1 MENSQSKL
9 KDLPHY
15 ILEKDILNF
24 FRKTNEEN
32 TKTKLEMRLI

>member
-9 KDLPHY
+9 KDLPQY
-15 ILEKDILNF
+15 ILEKGILKF

-32 TKTKLEMRLI
+32 TQKKLEKRLI